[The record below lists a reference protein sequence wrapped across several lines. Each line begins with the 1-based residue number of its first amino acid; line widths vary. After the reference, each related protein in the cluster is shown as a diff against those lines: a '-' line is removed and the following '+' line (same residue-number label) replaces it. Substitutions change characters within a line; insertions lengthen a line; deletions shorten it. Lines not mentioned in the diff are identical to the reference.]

1 MSWLPW
7 LTFLAQAGLTAG
19 MCLVF
24 GAADYPEQE
33 LLRAWSADVFS
44 RMDALLL
51 LIWLTCAIFRTGLL
65 CAAVRTVWQ
74 RAVQCGKGAVK

>member
-1 MSWLPW
+1 V
-7 LTFLAQAGLTAG
+7 QAAALLGSAL
-19 MCLVF
+19 LF
-24 GAADYPEQE
+24 GSGTYPRLE
-33 LLRAWSADVFS
+33 LLRAWSGGSFS

-51 LIWLTCAIFRTGLL
+51 LIWLTCAIFRTGFL